1 MNIVPVGIRRLL
13 SPLTRPMAMKA
24 PRQDASAAPSSER
37 AEAAPASCNREGAGF
52 IQKACYLQPLLHPR
66 AALSYTKAQG
76 NVGSDR
82 LAGNS
87 SLSGSRL
94 GGTSRV
100 PRSGPPSRAR
110 DRSRE
115 M

>member
-1 MNIVPVGIRRLL
+1 MNIAPVSMRTLL
-13 SPLTRPMAMKA
+13 SPLTRPIAMKA

-37 AEAAPASCNREGAGF
+37 AEADRAAAGGNREGAEL

-94 GGTSRV
+94 SGTSRV
-100 PRSGPPSRAR
+100 PRSGPPSRG
-110 DRSRE
+110 SRPIR
-115 M
+115 